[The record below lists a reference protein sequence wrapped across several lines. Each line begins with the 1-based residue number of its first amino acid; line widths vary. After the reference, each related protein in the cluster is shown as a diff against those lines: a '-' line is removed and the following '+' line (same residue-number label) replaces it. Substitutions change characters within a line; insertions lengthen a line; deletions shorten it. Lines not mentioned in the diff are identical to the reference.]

1 MFRRLRRTG
10 SDSRCVHWGMGVLAA
25 AAANGGTTLPTP
37 ATGLGPALALL
48 AAALFLL
55 GLLGLGAIVLF
66 RWRHRPARPQREED
80 CEIPDAWVEAGRR
93 LQAGK
98 SSDQ

>member
-1 MFRRLRRTG
+1 
-10 SDSRCVHWGMGVLAA
+10 MGVLAA
-25 AAANGGTTLPTP
+25 AAVNGGTTLPAS

-66 RWRHRPARPQREED
+66 RWRHRPSRSPRVED

-93 LQAGK
+93 LQAGE
-98 SSDQ
+98 SGDQ